1 MDTFI
6 HFEILLNG
14 RPSEGHILRYS
25 IEKEV
30 RMSRKERVREILEKT
45 FSPQQLIVEDFSH
58 QHSRGAESHIEVYIV
73 AEAFDGKSVVQKHRS
88 LYKALKVELDSGL
101 HALKL
106 QVFGTKE
113 QTVDKTEPPRC
124 GGGG

>member
-1 MDTFI
+1 MHDSTVRI
-6 HFEILLNG
+6 
-14 RPSEGHILRYS
+14 SRYS
-25 IEKEV
+25 NEKEV
-30 RMSRKERVREILEKT
+30 GMSRKERVREILENV

-88 LYKALKVELDSGL
+88 LYKALQSELDSGL

-106 QVFGTKE
+106 QVFGANE
-113 QTVDKTEPPRC
+113 QAVSKTEPPKC

>member
-1 MDTFI
+1 MDCAF
-6 HFEILLNG
+6 HFGCLLVG
-14 RPSEGHILRYS
+14 HTSEEHILRYS

-30 RMSRKERVREILEKT
+30 CMSRKERVKEILEDV
-45 FSPQQLIVEDFSH
+45 FAPQQLIVEDFSH

-73 AEAFDGKSVVQKHRS
+73 AEAFDGKSVVQKHRA
-88 LYKALKVELDSGL
+88 LYKALQTELDSGL

-113 QTVDKTEPPRC
+113 QAVDKTAPPKC
-124 GGGG
+124 GGG

>member
-1 MDTFI
+1 
-6 HFEILLNG
+6 
-14 RPSEGHILRYS
+14 
-25 IEKEV
+25 
-30 RMSRKERVREILEKT
+30 MSRKERVTEILEKA

-88 LYKALKVELDSGL
+88 LYRALQAELDSGL

-106 QVFGTKE
+106 QVFGSKE
-113 QTVDKTEPPRC
+113 KVVEKTVPPKC
-124 GGGG
+124 GGG